1 MKILILGA
9 TSAIAQE
16 TAKCFAADGADLVL
30 VGRDGERLSQIGD
43 DLKVRGA
50 HQVTSIIADLVDLS
64 GHEKL
69 IQEAAE
75 KFGGIDA
82 VLLAHGTLGDQK
94 LSQSSLDETL
104 RQFNTNAVSFISL
117 LTVLGNYFEARRAG
131 CICVISSVAGER
143 GRGSNYVYG
152 SAKAAVSA
160 FTSGLRNRLS
170 KVGVS
175 VVTIKP
181 GFVDTPMT
189 VHVKKGPLMGKADK
203 VGKRI
208 YDAML
213 KGEDVVYTPWFWAP
227 IMQVIRSVPEPVFK
241 KMKM

>member
-30 VGRDGERLSQIGD
+30 VGRDGERLNQIGD